1 MRLLSGRRWACEL
14 PASASIYD
22 LSTLIRSQLGV
33 RRRSQRLIVAGSEV
47 HARDPLSH
55 FEQADLL
62 DATLVIA
69 ARPCQWCGDVHG
81 PLKSCSN
88 CRSALYCSVGCQR
101 RDWRRH
107 KPFCVGRYVKPS
119 VA

>member
-1 MRLLSGRRWACEL
+1 MALLEVRARLLSGRQWACEL

-22 LSTLIRSQLGV
+22 VQALVRSQLGV
-33 RRRSQRLIVAGSEV
+33 RRRSQHLVVAGSEV

-62 DATLVIA
+62 DVTLVIA

-81 PLKSCSN
+81 KQLDCF
-88 CRSALYCSVGCQR
+88 
-101 RDWRRH
+101 H
-107 KPFCVGRYVKPS
+107 CVW
-119 VA
+119 